1 MRKVFIPETIGSS
14 KIVSHGQITSLEN
27 GFSLPSNE
35 GFTIYARPKSGVTI
49 STPDI
54 ILNTRCMADDKSS
67 DIPVTLNEWNKLYLE
82 SISPDN
88 KILESVDLY
97 WGAGCAITKGA
108 GKYYTVPKAKSL
120 RYLGEAQALV
130 TAGSGTGTIKYRL
143 DGGAWSENVPTAT
156 EVGTYRVDYKMDG
169 NDLYEACKGGTVVCT
184 IVEKIVND
192 PTIEL
197 TPSSFT
203 YNGEPCIPSVVV
215 KDGQRVIPASEYS
228 VEITNNVNAGTASVV
243 IKDNIAGNYE
253 VLGSTTFNIAKAVRT
268 ISFTSAPSSVD
279 VGNTV
284 EVAAVV
290 SAGGGNISYFSSDE
304 NVATVDDNV
313 VTGVS
318 AGTCNII
325 ASIAANENFE
335 GATAQYQ
342 ISAVPNED
350 YSAEYLTFIPVE
362 DSTFSFSKA
371 GLSYSTDNGSTWTAL
386 DTGGTTPTVAA
397 GSKILWKN
405 NTTLTPSS
413 SDGIGTFSSNKNF
426 DVQGNIMS
434 LYYGDNFVGQTSLS
448 GKGYAFEVL
457 FRNGKIRNANNL
469 ILPATTLAT
478 DCYNSMFRGCTSLTT
493 APELPATTLANDCC
507 NSMFREC
514 TSLTTA
520 PELPATTL
528 AQYCY
533 NNMFYGC
540 TSLTTAPE
548 LPATTLDVQCYF
560 NMFRGCT
567 SLTTAPELPATTL
580 TTNCYN
586 NMFNG
591 CTHLNYVKMLATNI
605 SASGCF
611 TNWLSNVA
619 AIGTFVKA
627 EGVTIP
633 SGASGIPDGWTVE
646 TYTPSN

>member
-54 ILNTRCMADDKSS
+54 ILNARCMADDKSS

-279 VGNTV
+279 VGDTV

-318 AGTCNII
+318 VGTCNII
-325 ASIAANENFE
+325 ASVAANENYE

-342 ISAVPNED
+342 IEAIVPYD
-350 YSAEYLTFIPVE
+350 YSADYLTFIPEE
-362 DSTFSFSKA
+362 DTTFGFSKA

-386 DTGGTTPTVAA
+386 EADSITPTVTA

-413 SDGIGTFSSNKNF
+413 NDGIGKFRSVRKF

-434 LYYGDNFVGQTSLS
+434 LCYGDDFVNQTSLS
-448 GKGYAFEVL
+448 GKDYVFKELFFES
-457 FRNGKIRNANNL
+457 KILNAKNL
-469 ILPATTLAT
+469 ILPATTLSYG
-478 DCYNSMFRGCTSLTT
+478 CYAET
-493 APELPATTLANDCC
+493 
-507 NSMFREC
+507 
-514 TSLTTA
+514 
-520 PELPATTL
+520 
-528 AQYCY
+528 
-533 NNMFYGC
+533 FYGC
-540 TSLTTAPE
+540 KFM
-548 LPATTLDVQCYF
+548 V
-560 NMFRGCT
+560 
-567 SLTTAPELPATTL
+567 TAPELPATTL
-580 TTNCYN
+580 TDYCYSS
-586 NMFNG
+586 MFEG
-591 CTHLNYVKMLATNI
+591 CKAMVTAPELPATTLTDGCYRSMFQFCSSLTSAPELPATALTQSCYSSMFYGCNAISYVKMLAITLGNL
-605 SASGCF
+605 SVS
-611 TNWLSNVA
+611 NWLSGAPAN
-619 AIGTFVKA
+619 GTFVKNSA
-627 EGVTIP
+627 AQWSESDVVP
-633 SGASGIPDGWTVE
+633 SGWTVE